1 MIRRPT
7 LLVLFLLC
15 ALANGWSQSQNT
27 TVARTFEF
35 LPAGVLFPPFAANAD
50 EPRIG
55 IRKELAS
62 TRMKLDMGGTLDF
75 LQYTFDDSACARLSL
90 GAEIFALGLTTSA
103 QGFRLQVDAID
114 GFYGGHILFR
124 YDDGPR
130 VYAARLRLMH
140 HSAHLVDGHW
150 NKATASWLNGKTP
163 VAATQD
169 FGELAAAL
177 TVPVAGMPLRI
188 YSGAAY
194 ATLVRPGDIQ
204 RFSSLHGMEL
214 TTGERLGTA
223 FGKPCEVYAA
233 YNLTFA
239 GVPAYVG
246 TSVME
251 GGVKLGRWDG
261 AGIKLYVNYVSGLEF
276 FGQYFNERQ
285 EGWGAGFTLDLW

>member
-1 MIRRPT
+1 MMRRPT
-7 LLVLFLLC
+7 LLLLVLLSVLSD
-15 ALANGWSQSQNT
+15 GWSQSQNT

-35 LPAGVLFPPFAANAD
+35 LPAGTLFPPLAANAD

-75 LQYTFDDSACARLSL
+75 LQYTFDDSASARLSL

-114 GFYGGHILFR
+114 GFYGGHVLFR
-124 YDDGPR
+124 LDDGPR
-130 VYAARLRLMH
+130 VLAARLRLLH

-150 NKATASWLNGKTP
+150 SNASGSWLNGRLP
-163 VAATQD
+163 VATTQD
-169 FGELAAAL
+169 FGELAGAF
-177 TVPVAGMPLRI
+177 TVRVAGMPLRI
-188 YSGAAY
+188 YSGIAY

-204 RFSSLHGMEL
+204 RVSSLHGLEL
-214 TTGERLGTA
+214 NTGERLGAA
-223 FGKPCEVYAA
+223 FGKPCEAYAA
-233 YNLTFA
+233 YNLTLT

-246 TSVME
+246 TNVLE
-251 GGVKLGRWDG
+251 GGVKFGLWDG
-261 AGIKLYVNYVSGLEF
+261 TGIKLYVNYVAGLEF

-285 EGWGAGFTLDLW
+285 DGWGAGFTLDLW